1 MVQLI
6 SNLLI
11 LNLVISF
18 TCILFVIAGVI
29 EKTLEIKER
38 KELKRAYRQKLNQ
51 EFKQVMNEIGES
63 INDCYEEV
71 VDGYNEST

>member
-1 MVQLI
+1 MAQLI
-6 SNLLI
+6 SDLLI

-18 TCILFVIAGVI
+18 ACILFVIAGVI

-51 EFKQVMNEIGES
+51 EFKQVMSEIGNSAEE
-63 INDCYEEV
+63 CYEVIDDERM
-71 VDGYNEST
+71 